1 MGAPLPFLRRRPRH
15 EVEEEE
21 APTGPTLPA
30 GIDQLTISA
39 SGSVKLF
46 GGSISLVEC
55 LSGTGV
61 RLRIYDNGYSNTGS
75 AIYDITLS
83 SGQTDLPSF
92 FTINGMYAV
101 ITGTGSFRL
110 TLNNY

>member
-1 MGAPLPFLRRRPRH
+1 MSHPLPFLRRRRARATAEQGP
-15 EVEEEE
+15 
-21 APTGPTLPA
+21 APISLPA

-46 GGSISLVEC
+46 GGSISLVQC
-55 LSGTGV
+55 TSGTGV
-61 RLRIYDNGYSNTGS
+61 RLRIYDNGYSNTGA

-83 SGQTDLPSF
+83 SGQSDLPSF

-101 ITGTGSFRL
+101 ITGTGTFVL
-110 TLNNY
+110 TLNND